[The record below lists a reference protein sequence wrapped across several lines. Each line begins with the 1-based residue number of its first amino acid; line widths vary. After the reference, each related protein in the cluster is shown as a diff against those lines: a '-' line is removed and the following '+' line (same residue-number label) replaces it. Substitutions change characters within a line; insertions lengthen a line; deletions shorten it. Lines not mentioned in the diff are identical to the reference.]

1 MITGFGCSIPAIM
14 ATRTLQSRTDRL
26 VTIMIIPFMS
36 CGAKLP
42 VYVLLCGAFFSPAM
56 AGNIL
61 FGIYLLG
68 IAVGLWTAW
77 VLKST
82 VLGSDSE
89 PFVMELPPYRWPT
102 IGSVI
107 FQAKAKALMYVK
119 KAGTLILAAVV
130 LIWVAGNYPKNPE
143 LDGAFALR
151 ISEIQGDSGLLPAE
165 KERLSGELGR
175 MLRSDQLAYSFAGRA
190 GMFME
195 PVLRPIGFDWR
206 IGIALV
212 TGLAA
217 KEVVVSTMATIL
229 CSFSRGGLSRFEN
242 NASEGSRI
250 QQGDGFEPYG
260 VCVALSSLHGSTGRD
275 EKRGWP
281 LEAGIALLGLL
292 AYDSLGHVVH
302 RLPDSPAYSVVEG
315 SETAGPSVSTTTRP
329 LSSALVMMSSTG
341 IFMGAGFPSIM
352 VMVTAGLALMCS
364 AITSSQ
370 CTRTGSSSEVHA
382 RRPLHLG
389 NLEHPSHGPRL
400 PTRRF
405 MGAPHFGQ
413 ARSVNTGG
421 SFMGSIWRCLPRLSS
436 PLHLG

>member
-1 MITGFGCSIPAIM
+1 
-14 ATRTLQSRTDRL
+14 
-26 VTIMIIPFMS
+26 
-36 CGAKLP
+36 
-42 VYVLLCGAFFSPAM
+42 M

-217 KEVVVSTMATIL
+217 KEVVVSTMATIYA
-229 CSFSRGGLSRFEN
+229 LSAE
-242 NASEGSRI
+242 EGSADLKTTLQR
-250 QQGDGFEPYG
+250 DPAFNRAT
-260 VCVALSSLHGSTGRD
+260 ALSLMVFVLLYLPCMAALGVMKKEVGRWKPVLLYSVYSLTIAWVMSFIVYRT
-275 EKRGWP
+275 
-281 LEAGIALLGLL
+281 ALLIL
-292 AYDSLGHVVH
+292 
-302 RLPDSPAYSVVEG
+302 
-315 SETAGPSVSTTTRP
+315 
-329 LSSALVMMSSTG
+329 
-341 IFMGAGFPSIM
+341 
-352 VMVTAGLALMCS
+352 
-364 AITSSQ
+364 
-370 CTRTGSSSEVHA
+370 
-382 RRPLHLG
+382 
-389 NLEHPSHGPRL
+389 
-400 PTRRF
+400 
-405 MGAPHFGQ
+405 
-413 ARSVNTGG
+413 
-421 SFMGSIWRCLPRLSS
+421 
-436 PLHLG
+436 